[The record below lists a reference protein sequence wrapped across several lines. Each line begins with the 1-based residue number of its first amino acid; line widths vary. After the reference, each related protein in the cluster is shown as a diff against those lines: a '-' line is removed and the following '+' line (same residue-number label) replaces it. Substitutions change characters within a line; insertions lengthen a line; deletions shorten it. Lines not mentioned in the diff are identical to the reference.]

1 MFDIWTEK
9 YRPKTLNDYVF
20 KNDDFKNKINEWVK
34 NEQNK
39 RIPIPNMLLY
49 GPPGIGK
56 TTLAKVL
63 CNELKVD
70 PGDVMMINASRENN
84 AETMRDKIANYCS
97 TWPNGD
103 YKVIILDECDRL
115 SPLAADILKAEQ
127 EKYADSVRFIG
138 TCNNFNKISPPLKS
152 RFENF
157 KFDSLDMESFITR
170 IDYILKEENV
180 SYEIETLLGFI
191 DASYPDMRKC
201 INMLSQHTVNNILQ
215 PLEKIGGDDKEYL
228 KEMCELFKNKR
239 YSDARKLV
247 CKNVTQDEVESVYRF
262 LYTNVELFSD
272 TEQGID
278 KAITI
283 IADGLYRNAFTSD
296 QEITLA
302 STLTQLAHVND

>member
-97 TWPNGD
+97 TWPNGE
-103 YKVIILDECDRL
+103 YKVIILDECL
-115 SPLAADILKAEQ
+115 EENEEIKLADGSSIQLKDMAIGQKYDILNIDMATGNVE
-127 EKYADSVRFIG
+127 YDIG
-138 TCNNFNKISPPLKS
+138 EVLRVEHN
-152 RFENF
+152 R
-157 KFDSLDMESFITR
+157 
-170 IDYILKEENV
+170 
-180 SYEIETLLGFI
+180 
-191 DASYPDMRKC
+191 
-201 INMLSQHTVNNILQ
+201 
-215 PLEKIGGDDKEYL
+215 
-228 KEMCELFKNKR
+228 EL
-239 YSDARKLV
+239 Y
-247 CKNVTQDEVESVYRF
+247 EVELEDGRTIVTTLDHPY
-262 LYTNVELFSD
+262 LVLDEEGNIIQKELKLLNDGDS
-272 TEQGID
+272 
-278 KAITI
+278 I
-283 IADGLYRNAFTSD
+283 IVL
-296 QEITLA
+296 
-302 STLTQLAHVND
+302 